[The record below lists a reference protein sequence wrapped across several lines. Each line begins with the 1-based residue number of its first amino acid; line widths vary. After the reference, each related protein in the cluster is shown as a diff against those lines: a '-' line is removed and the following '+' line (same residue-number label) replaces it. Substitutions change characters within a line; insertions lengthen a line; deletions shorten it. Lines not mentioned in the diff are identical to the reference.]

1 MGENE
6 IHPGD
11 DIKKEQNLISSGK
24 LMQFK
29 QLSSIGVNIMFK
41 KHLYSRNNDNLKRA
55 F

>member
-11 DIKKEQNLISSGK
+11 DIKKEPNLISSGK

-29 QLSSIGVNIMFK
+29 QLSSIGVNITVQEALIFQE
-41 KHLYSRNNDNLKRA
+41 
-55 F
+55 